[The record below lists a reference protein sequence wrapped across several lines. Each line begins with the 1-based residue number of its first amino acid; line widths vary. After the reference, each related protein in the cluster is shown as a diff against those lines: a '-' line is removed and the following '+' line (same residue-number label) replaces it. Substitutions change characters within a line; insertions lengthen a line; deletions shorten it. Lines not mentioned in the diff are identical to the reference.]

1 MDIWIVLD
9 VDTSEITDEE
19 AHLLISDINHYVVR
33 TSNKDNPNKFRVL
46 IELDS
51 EINLPDTQW
60 KPFINA
66 VTRDLGL
73 VADGL
78 PKSQIFF
85 SYKDRT
91 ILSTLDNSP
100 LEVKPYL
107 DYIASIAS
115 SSKPKKLP
123 TKKACSTMLDDPLTT
138 FDKAYNAKDGEGRRK
153 LVWAARYARELGA
166 DRDYC
171 KNLLDKITNYWV
183 KGFPKD
189 QLDNMKRQLDRW
201 EF

>member
-1 MDIWIVLD
+1 M
-9 VDTSEITDEE
+9 
-19 AHLLISDINHYVVR
+19 
-33 TSNKDNPNKFRVL
+33 
-46 IELDS
+46 
-51 EINLPDTQW
+51 
-60 KPFINA
+60 
-66 VTRDLGL
+66 
-73 VADGL
+73 
-78 PKSQIFF
+78 
-85 SYKDRT
+85 
-91 ILSTLDNSP
+91 
-100 LEVKPYL
+100 EVKPYL

-138 FDKAYNAKDGEGRRK
+138 FDKAYNARDGEGRRK
-153 LVWAARYARELGA
+153 LIWAARYARELGA